1 MKRIG
6 IYFFC
11 VIVIGCATSSILFWE
26 NEKSGEI
33 SIERTSEERLKQSS
47 YENKDTYEVSEKF
60 RGLSEETLLKS
71 NDNKQ
76 GKFFARN
83 EDGYVV
89 IYNCETMSR
98 YDETAILV
106 CNLPESWQKKLEDGL
121 FFKDEEE
128 LYEFLENYSS

>member
-11 VIVIGCATSSILFWE
+11 VIAIGCVTSSILFWE

-33 SIERTSEERLKQSS
+33 SVERTGEDNLKKSSFEEERA
-47 YENKDTYEVSEKF
+47 YEVSENLLH
-60 RGLSEETLLKS
+60 LSEEMISENEKYH
-71 NDNKQ
+71 Q
-76 GKFFARN
+76 GKFWVKN
-83 EDGYVV
+83 EEGYLV
-89 IYNCETMSR
+89 IYDCETMKR

-106 CNLPESWQKKLEDGL
+106 QNLPESWQQKLAEGL
-121 FFKDEEE
+121 YFTDEQE

>member
-11 VIVIGCATSSILFWE
+11 VVAIGCLTSSILYWE

-33 SIERTSEERLKQSS
+33 SVERSSDEQLKQSS
-47 YENKDTYEVSEKF
+47 LKDETSAEVSENIT
-60 RGLSEETLLKS
+60 RLSEENILNEKVL
-71 NDNKQ
+71 Q
-76 GKFFARN
+76 GKFFACE
-83 EDGYVV
+83 EDGYLV
-89 IYNCETMSR
+89 IYDCLTMKR

-106 CNLPESWQKKLEDGL
+106 SNLQEIWQKKLAEGL
-121 FFKDEEE
+121 FFADEET